1 MENHIGRPS
10 LGRNVTYSFEF
21 FPPKDEAGEERLWQ
35 SIESL
40 KSISPDFV
48 SVTYGAGGGT
58 RDRTIRITSEI
69 AARTNIP
76 AIAHLTCVG
85 STEEQLR
92 DILSRYKEAGITN
105 IMALRGDPAGGP
117 RTPWVST
124 PGGFTHA
131 DQLVSLGVE
140 LGFNVGVAA
149 FPDIH
154 PASQGNFEQD
164 IDVLLEKER
173 RGATFAT
180 SQFFFEADSWKRL
193 RDALDKR
200 GSQLPIFAGIMPVT
214 NVKQVHRMAE
224 LTGTPISPRILARLE
239 KVADSPE
246 DTYKVGIEIATQ
258 LCQDVIA
265 AGAPGIHFYTFNT
278 SPATREIYAAI
289 EGAHI

>member
-40 KSISPDFV
+40 QNISPDFV

-58 RDRTIRITSEI
+58 RDRTIRITSDI
-69 AARTNIP
+69 AARTKIP

-92 DILSRYKEAGITN
+92 DILSHYKGAGITN
-105 IMALRGDPAGGP
+105 IMALRGDPSGGP
-117 RTPWVST
+117 RAPWVST

-140 LGFNVGVAA
+140 LGFNIGVAA

-154 PASQGNFEQD
+154 PASQGNFNQD

-193 RDALDKR
+193 RDALEKR

-258 LCQDVIA
+258 LCLDVIA
-265 AGAPGIHFYTFNT
+265 AGAPGIHFYTLNT

-289 EGAHI
+289 EGVHI